1 MNCVQFKC
9 LIVYDLILFRV
20 FDNGDVSLKYID
32 DEVVKTVNRKSIFKY
47 EVTYIFYFSGSVCL
61 VGSFFG

>member
-20 FDNGDVSLKYID
+20 FDNGDVTLKYND
-32 DEVVKTVNRKSIFKY
+32 DEVVKTINRKAIFKY

-61 VGSFFG
+61 VGSLFG